1 MKKKVECLIEMQK
14 YDDRIAEKET
24 LKSELPKQ
32 LKSLIEAEAEAKTA
46 VAETI
51 EDINKLVILQKDK
64 EIEIKQNKEKAAK
77 YEEQLAS
84 IKTNKEYKALNSEIA
99 LLASLNSELESE
111 IISLMEQENQLKQ
124 IKVEREKVLQ
134 EKQKNLSDQE
144 DVLKDQIAGLDGE
157 IEKFKKERNSLA
169 IDLPKNMIKQYKIL
183 IINRN
188 RKAVAFE
195 QEGACSACGFK
206 IRPQLIIELEKQDK
220 ILFCEN
226 CNRFLVRKPIH

>member
-1 MKKKVECLIEMQK
+1 MKKKVECLIKMQK
-14 YDDRIAEKET
+14 YDDKIAEKEA
-24 LKSELPKQ
+24 LKSELPKR
-32 LKSLIEAEAEAKTA
+32 LKSLIDEESEAKLA
-46 VAETI
+46 VTESV
-51 EDINKLVILQKDK
+51 EDINKVVLLQKDK
-64 EIEIKQNKEKAAK
+64 EILIKQNKEKANK

-111 IISLMEQENQLKQ
+111 IIALMEQENQLKQ
-124 IKVEREKVLQ
+124 IKVEREKVLSV
-134 EKQKNLSDQE
+134 KQKNLADQE
-144 DVLKDQIAGLDGE
+144 DVLKKEIAGLDGE
-157 IEKFKKERNSLA
+157 IEVFKKKRNALA
-169 IDLPKNMIKQYKIL
+169 VDLPKNIIKQYKVL

-206 IRPQLIIELEKQDK
+206 VRPQLIIELEKQDK

>member
-1 MKKKVECLIEMQK
+1 MKKKVKCLIEMQK
-14 YDDRIAEKET
+14 CDDRIAEKEI
-24 LKSELPKQ
+24 LKSELPQQ
-32 LKSLIEAEAEAKTA
+32 LKSLIEAEEQAKMA
-46 VAETI
+46 VAETM
-51 EDINKLVILQKDK
+51 EEINQVVIQQKDK
-64 EIEIKQNKEKAAK
+64 EIMIKQNKEKANK

-111 IISLMEQENQLKQ
+111 IIALMEQENQLKQ
-124 IKVEREKVLQ
+124 IKEEREKDLKQ
-134 EKQKNLSDQE
+134 KQKNLSDQE
-144 DVLKDQIAGLDGE
+144 DILKKQIAGLDGE

-169 IDLPKNMIKQYKIL
+169 VDLPKTLIKQYKVL

-188 RKAVAFE
+188 RKAVAYE

-206 IRPQLIIELEKQDK
+206 VRPQLIIELEKQDK

-226 CNRFLVRKPIH
+226 CNRFLVRKPLY